1 MNKEVRYSPIV
12 FRNLEEDSR
21 RLEGRAIVFDSYSNN
36 LGFYE
41 KINRSAVTQELI
53 NNSDIIFTFNHDPN
67 QLLARYRNGGGSLDV
82 ELREDGVYFSF
93 DIPNTTLGNDIYELI
108 KRGDISNCSFC
119 FTVADE
125 KDSQKWEKRD
135 GKMYR
140 EIMKISGLYDL
151 SAVTYPAY
159 SDTDINARSIEA
171 RNIAEEELDKI
182 IKEAEEKAAEAE
194 AEVENREEEKP
205 EEKEV
210 ENLDEKPEEEVEK
223 PEEKEVKNLDEKP
236 KSENREEEK
245 PEEVEK
251 PEEEVEKPEEKSEKR
266 EINKENKNNHNIMNK
281 QYSLVKEL
289 RNAIDNNEKSI
300 TVNAETRTVTVQGYG
315 EDPSAVPGV
324 HDQVIETEVQGILE
338 PLYANSVLSNLG
350 VRWYAGLPK
359 GDVQIPIMGK
369 GSCGWAGEIEAATAS
384 GNTFT
389 TKKLSPKRLTAY
401 VDISKQL
408 LAQDTI
414 GVEAAIRRD
423 IVNALNDKLEA
434 TILGAD
440 AKTDEKPAGIFNGAS
455 ETNVDTYAQLCAFE
469 AALDDANVNGQKKYL
484 MGNTAK
490 ATFRSMA
497 KGDKGFVLEN
507 SQIDGTPM
515 VNTSNVSTK
524 KFVYGDFNYL
534 AIGSWGDIDIT
545 IDQYTQAING
555 CVRLIINSYFDAV
568 ILRPEAFKYGNV
580 D

>member
-119 FTVADE
+119 FSISDE
-125 KDSQKWEKRD
+125 KDSQKWEKRE

-140 EIMKISGLYDL
+140 EIMKIGGLYDL

-171 RNIAEEELDKI
+171 RNIAEAELDKI
-182 IKEAEEKAAEAE
+182 LKEAEEKAEE
-194 AEVENREEEKP
+194 QEKEQEQENREEVEKP

-210 ENLDEKPEEEVEK
+210 ENLDEKPEA
-223 PEEKEVKNLDEKP
+223 
-236 KSENREEEK
+236 ENREEEK

-251 PEEEVEKPEEKSEKR
+251 PEEEVEKPVEEKAEKR
-266 EINKENKNNHNIMNK
+266 EINKENKNNINIMNK
-281 QYSLVKEL
+281 QNSLVKEL
-289 RNAIDNNEKSI
+289 RNAIENNQKSI
-300 TVNAETRTVTVQGYG
+300 TIAAENRTVTVQGYG
-315 EDPSAVPGV
+315 TGESAVDGV
-324 HDQVIETEVQGILE
+324 HDEVVETEIQGILE
-338 PLYANSVLSNLG
+338 PLYANSVLANLG
-350 VRWYAGLPK
+350 ARFYTGLPH
-359 GDVQIPIMGK
+359 GDVQVPKMGK
-369 GSCGWAGEIEAATAS
+369 GSCGWAGEIEAASAS

-389 TKKLSPKRLTAY
+389 TVKLSPKRLTAY

-414 GVEAAIRRD
+414 GVEAAIKRD

-434 TILGAD
+434 TIFGAV
-440 AKTDEKPAGIFNGAS
+440 AGDETKPAGIFYGAT
-455 ETNVDTYAQLCAFE
+455 ETNVDTFAQLCAFE
-469 AALDDANVNGQKKYL
+469 ASLDDANVNGQKKYL

-490 ATFRSMA
+490 ATFRSMI
-497 KGDKGFVLEN
+497 KGTNNTGMVLEN
-507 SQIDGTPM
+507 GQIDGTPM
-515 VNTSNVSTK
+515 LNTSNVSTK

-534 AIGSWGDIDIT
+534 AIGSWGDIEIT
-545 IDQYTQAING
+545 IDQYTQAVNG
-555 CVRLIINSYFDAV
+555 CVRLVINAFFDAKV
-568 ILRPEAFKYGNV
+568 LRPEAFKFGNV

>member
-194 AEVENREEEKP
+194 AEAEAENREDEKP

-210 ENLDEKPEEEVEK
+210 ENLDEKPEA
-223 PEEKEVKNLDEKP
+223 
-236 KSENREEEK
+236 ENREDEK

-251 PEEEVEKPEEKSEKR
+251 PVEEKTEKR

-315 EDPSAVPGV
+315 TDPSQVPGV
-324 HDQVIETEVQGILE
+324 HDEVVETEVQGILE

-469 AALDDANVNGQKKYL
+469 AGLDDANVNGQKKYL

-497 KGDKGFVLEN
+497 KGDKGFILEN
-507 SQIDGTPM
+507 GQIDGTPM

-568 ILRPEAFKYGNV
+568 ILRPEAFKFGNV

>member
-119 FTVADE
+119 FSISDE
-125 KDSQKWEKRD
+125 KDSQKWEKRE

-140 EIMKISGLYDL
+140 EIMKIGGLYDL

-171 RNIAEEELDKI
+171 RNIAEAELDKI
-182 IKEAEEKAAEAE
+182 LKEAEEKMKEQE
-194 AEVENREEEKP
+194 QEQENREEEKP

-210 ENLDEKPEEEVEK
+210 ENLDEKPEA
-223 PEEKEVKNLDEKP
+223 
-236 KSENREEEK
+236 ENREEEK

-251 PEEEVEKPEEKSEKR
+251 PEEEVEKPVEEKAEKR
-266 EINKENKNNHNIMNK
+266 EINKENKNNINIMNK
-281 QYSLVKEL
+281 QNSLVKEL
-289 RNAIDNNEKSI
+289 RNAIENNQKSI
-300 TVNAETRTVTVQGYG
+300 TIAAENRTVTVQGYG
-315 EDPSAVPGV
+315 EGASAVDGV
-324 HDQVIETEVQGILE
+324 HDQVIETEIQGILE
-338 PLYANSVLSNLG
+338 PLYANSVLANLG
-350 VRWYAGLPK
+350 ARFYTGLPH
-359 GDVQIPIMGK
+359 GDVQVPKMGK
-369 GSCGWAGEIEAATAS
+369 GSCGWAGEIEAASAS

-389 TKKLSPKRLTAY
+389 TVKLSPKRLTAY

-414 GVEAAIRRD
+414 GVEAAIKRD

-434 TILGAD
+434 TIFGAVAGD
-440 AKTDEKPAGIFNGAS
+440 DTKPAGIFYGAT
-455 ETNVDTYAQLCAFE
+455 ETNIDTFAQLCAFE
-469 AALDDANVNGQKKYL
+469 ASLDDANVNGQKKYL

-490 ATFRSMA
+490 ATFRSMI
-497 KGDKGFVLEN
+497 KGTNNTGMVLEN
-507 SQIDGTPM
+507 GQIDGTPM
-515 VNTSNVSTK
+515 LNTSNVSTK

-534 AIGSWGDIDIT
+534 AIGSWGDLEIT
-545 IDQYTQAING
+545 IDQYTQAVNG
-555 CVRLIINSYFDAV
+555 CVRLVINAFFDAKV
-568 ILRPEAFKYGNV
+568 LRPEAFKFGNV

>member
-210 ENLDEKPEEEVEK
+210 ENLDEKPEV
-223 PEEKEVKNLDEKP
+223 
-236 KSENREEEK
+236 ENREEEK

-251 PEEEVEKPEEKSEKR
+251 PVEEKTEKR

-315 EDPSAVPGV
+315 EDPSQVPGV
-324 HDQVIETEVQGILE
+324 HDQVVETEVQGILE

-469 AALDDANVNGQKKYL
+469 AGLDDANVNGQKKYL

-497 KGDKGFVLEN
+497 KGDKGFILEN
-507 SQIDGTPM
+507 GQIDGTPM

-555 CVRLIINSYFDAV
+555 CVRLIINAYFDAV
-568 ILRPEAFKYGNV
+568 ILRPEAFKFGNV

>member
-119 FTVADE
+119 FSISDE
-125 KDSQKWEKRD
+125 KDSQKWEKRE

-140 EIMKISGLYDL
+140 EIMKIGGLYDL

-159 SDTDINARSIEA
+159 SDTEINARSIEA
-171 RNIAEEELDKI
+171 RNIAEAELDKI
-182 IKEAEEKAAEAE
+182 LKEAEEKAEE
-194 AEVENREEEKP
+194 QEKEQENREEEKP

-210 ENLDEKPEEEVEK
+210 ENLDEKPEA
-223 PEEKEVKNLDEKP
+223 
-236 KSENREEEK
+236 ENREEEK

-251 PEEEVEKPEEKSEKR
+251 PEEEVEKPVEEVEKPVEEKAEKR
-266 EINKENKNNHNIMNK
+266 EINKENKNNINIMNK
-281 QYSLVKEL
+281 QNSLVKEL
-289 RNAIDNNEKSI
+289 RNAIENNQKSI
-300 TVNAETRTVTVQGYG
+300 TVAAENRTVTVQGYG
-315 EDPSAVPGV
+315 TGESAVDGV
-324 HDQVIETEVQGILE
+324 HDEVIETEIQGILE
-338 PLYANSVLSNLG
+338 PLYANSVLANLG
-350 VRWYAGLPK
+350 ARFYTGLPH
-359 GDVQIPIMGK
+359 GDVQVPKMGK
-369 GSCGWAGEIEAATAS
+369 GSCGWAGEIEAASAS

-389 TKKLSPKRLTAY
+389 TVKLSPKRLTAY

-414 GVEAAIRRD
+414 GVEAAIKRD

-434 TILGAD
+434 TIFGAV
-440 AKTDEKPAGIFNGAS
+440 AGDETKPAGIFYGAT
-455 ETNVDTYAQLCAFE
+455 ETNVDTFAQLCAFE
-469 AALDDANVNGQKKYL
+469 ASLDDANVNGQKKYL

-490 ATFRSMA
+490 ATFRSMI
-497 KGDKGFVLEN
+497 KGTNNTGMVLEN
-507 SQIDGTPM
+507 GQIDGTPM
-515 VNTSNVSTK
+515 LNTSNVSTK

-534 AIGSWGDIDIT
+534 AIGSWGDIEIT
-545 IDQYTQAING
+545 IDQYTQAVNG
-555 CVRLIINSYFDAV
+555 CVRLVINAYFDAK
-568 ILRPEAFKYGNV
+568 ILRPEAFKFGNV

>member
-119 FTVADE
+119 FSISDE
-125 KDSQKWEKRD
+125 KDSQKWEKRE

-140 EIMKISGLYDL
+140 EIMKIGGLYDL

-182 IKEAEEKAAEAE
+182 IKEAEEKAAEE
-194 AEVENREEEKP
+194 EVENREEEKP

-210 ENLDEKPEEEVEK
+210 ENLDEKPEA
-223 PEEKEVKNLDEKP
+223 
-236 KSENREEEK
+236 ENREEEK

-251 PEEEVEKPEEKSEKR
+251 PEEEVEKPVEEKAEKR
-266 EINKENKNNHNIMNK
+266 EINKENKNNINIMNK
-281 QYSLVKEL
+281 QNSLVKEL
-289 RNAIDNNEKSI
+289 RNAIENNQKSI
-300 TVNAETRTVTVQGYG
+300 TIAAENRTVTVQGYG
-315 EDPSAVPGV
+315 EGAGAVDGV
-324 HDQVIETEVQGILE
+324 HDEVIETEIQGILE
-338 PLYANSVLSNLG
+338 PLYANSVLANLG
-350 VRWYAGLPK
+350 ARFYTGLPH
-359 GDVQIPIMGK
+359 GDVQVPKMGK
-369 GSCGWAGEIEAATAS
+369 GSCGWAGEIEAASAS

-389 TKKLSPKRLTAY
+389 TVKLSPKRLTAY

-414 GVEAAIRRD
+414 GVEAAIKRD

-434 TILGAD
+434 TIFGAVAGD
-440 AKTDEKPAGIFNGAS
+440 DTKPAGIFYNAS
-455 ETNVDTYAQLCAFE
+455 ETNIDTYAQLCAFE
-469 AALDDANVNGQKKYL
+469 ATLDDANVNGQKKYL

-490 ATFRSMA
+490 ATFRSMI
-497 KGDKGFVLEN
+497 KGTNNTGMVLEN
-507 SQIDGTPM
+507 GQIDGTPM
-515 VNTSNVSTK
+515 LNTSNVSTK

-534 AIGSWGDIDIT
+534 AIGSWGDIEIT
-545 IDQYTQAING
+545 IDQYTQAVNG
-555 CVRLIINSYFDAV
+555 CVRLVINAFFDAKV
-568 ILRPEAFKYGNV
+568 LRPEAFKFGNV

>member
-182 IKEAEEKAAEAE
+182 IKEAEEKAAEAQ

-210 ENLDEKPEEEVEK
+210 ENLDEKPEV
-223 PEEKEVKNLDEKP
+223 
-236 KSENREEEK
+236 ENREEEK

-251 PEEEVEKPEEKSEKR
+251 PEEEVEKPEEKTEKR

-315 EDPSAVPGV
+315 EDPSQVPGV
-324 HDQVIETEVQGILE
+324 HDQVVETEVQGILE
-338 PLYANSVLSNLG
+338 PLYANSVLTNLG

-497 KGDKGFVLEN
+497 KGDKGFILEN
-507 SQIDGTPM
+507 GQIDGTPM

-555 CVRLIINSYFDAV
+555 CVRLIINAYFDAV

>member
-119 FTVADE
+119 FSISDE
-125 KDSQKWEKRD
+125 KDSQKWEKRE

-140 EIMKISGLYDL
+140 EIMKIGGLYDL

-171 RNIAEEELDKI
+171 RNIAEAELDKI
-182 IKEAEEKAAEAE
+182 LKEAEEKAAEAE
-194 AEVENREEEKP
+194 AEQENREEEKP

-210 ENLDEKPEEEVEK
+210 ENLDEKPEA
-223 PEEKEVKNLDEKP
+223 
-236 KSENREEEK
+236 ENREEEK

-251 PEEEVEKPEEKSEKR
+251 PEEEVEKPVEEKAEKR
-266 EINKENKNNHNIMNK
+266 EINKENKNNINIMNK
-281 QYSLVKEL
+281 QNSLVKEL
-289 RNAIDNNEKSI
+289 RNAIENNQKSI
-300 TVNAETRTVTVQGYG
+300 TIAAENRTVTVQGYG
-315 EDPSAVPGV
+315 EGASAVDGV
-324 HDQVIETEVQGILE
+324 HDQVIETEIQGILE
-338 PLYANSVLSNLG
+338 PLYANSVLANLG
-350 VRWYAGLPK
+350 ARFYTGLPH
-359 GDVQIPIMGK
+359 GDVQVPKMGK
-369 GSCGWAGEIEAATAS
+369 GSCGWAGEIEAASAS

-389 TKKLSPKRLTAY
+389 TVKLSPKRLTAY

-414 GVEAAIRRD
+414 GVEAAIKRD

-434 TILGAD
+434 TIFGAVAGD
-440 AKTDEKPAGIFNGAS
+440 DTKPAGIFYGAT
-455 ETNVDTYAQLCAFE
+455 ETNIDTFAQLCAFE
-469 AALDDANVNGQKKYL
+469 ASLDDANVNGQKKYL

-490 ATFRSMA
+490 ATFRSMI
-497 KGDKGFVLEN
+497 KGTNNTGMVLEN
-507 SQIDGTPM
+507 GQIDGTPM
-515 VNTSNVSTK
+515 LNTSNVSTK

-534 AIGSWGDIDIT
+534 AIGSWGDIEIT
-545 IDQYTQAING
+545 IDQYTQAVNG
-555 CVRLIINSYFDAV
+555 CVRLVINAFFDAKV
-568 ILRPEAFKYGNV
+568 LRPEAFKFGNV

>member
-194 AEVENREEEKP
+194 AEAEAENREDEKP

-210 ENLDEKPEEEVEK
+210 ENLDEKPEA
-223 PEEKEVKNLDEKP
+223 
-236 KSENREEEK
+236 ENREEEK
-245 PEEVEK
+245 PEEDEK
-251 PEEEVEKPEEKSEKR
+251 PEEVEKPVEEKTEKR

-315 EDPSAVPGV
+315 TDPSQVPGV
-324 HDQVIETEVQGILE
+324 HDEVVETEVQGILE

-469 AALDDANVNGQKKYL
+469 AGLDDANVNGQKKYL

-497 KGDKGFVLEN
+497 KGDKGFILEN
-507 SQIDGTPM
+507 GQIDGTPM

-568 ILRPEAFKYGNV
+568 ILRPEAFKFGNV

>member
-125 KDSQKWEKRD
+125 KDSQRWEKRD

-182 IKEAEEKAAEAE
+182 IKEAEEKAAEAGQE
-194 AEVENREEEKP
+194 QENREEEKP

-210 ENLDEKPEEEVEK
+210 ENLDEKPEEV
-223 PEEKEVKNLDEKP
+223 
-236 KSENREEEK
+236 ENREEEK

-251 PEEEVEKPEEKSEKR
+251 PVEEKAEKR

-324 HDQVIETEVQGILE
+324 HDQVVETEVQGILE

-469 AALDDANVNGQKKYL
+469 AGLDDANVNGQKKYL

-490 ATFRSMA
+490 ATFRSLA

-507 SQIDGTPM
+507 GQIDGTPM

-555 CVRLIINSYFDAV
+555 CVRLIINAYFDAV
-568 ILRPEAFKYGNV
+568 ILRPEAFKFGNV